1 MRPNQAYIVTS
12 KGSGPI
18 FEYRIQHNLSQE
30 AMADLL
36 DCSVNCIQQCE
47 RHGRLPGKP
56 VTRYRF
62 QHLLNTL
69 KPLES

>member
-1 MRPNQAYIVTS
+1 MKPKRAYTMTS

-36 DCSVNCIQQCE
+36 DCSVSCIQQCE
-47 RHGRLPGKP
+47 NQGRLPGKQT
-56 VTRYRF
+56 TRNRF
-62 QHLLNTL
+62 QHLLQQS
-69 KPLES
+69 PLEI